1 MAIKKDSGRPLNR
14 RQFLTMAGLGGGA
27 ALLAACGAQPT
38 AAPTSAPAPT
48 EAPKAE
54 APAVEAT
61 KAPEAAPAE
70 PTAVP
75 TQRTI
80 SDAVDPDA
88 INFWTPGGSA
98 VYCANFD
105 KISADFTA
113 ANPGIKV
120 GGVQCGAGD
129 QNFLEIFLARVAA
142 GNPPDVSI
150 IWDSPVSLAARGALE
165 PLDDLMKASQFSQ
178 ADNWPP
184 GVLASCLF
192 KGRTYGLPVA
202 AGTYGMYYNEGTL
215 VSKNLPS
222 KRSEQPKTWD
232 DLRKLS
238 KELTVWK
245 DDKLVSVGY
254 LPTTIDA
261 IEMNIWSALNGS
273 QFYDGAGNKF
283 TIDSPQNIEMFEFF
297 LNWFNEEYKGDLTAV
312 NNSANW
318 GSYPDGNGRPAQ
330 WNEGNMAYYS
340 SGFWISGDMYGSEMK
355 EAAKTW
361 NVAQYPV
368 GPSGSGTKSG
378 YWPNWMVVPK
388 GAKKAAEGFKY
399 ADYMSG
405 VGIKTW
411 FAAVPD
417 LPVNKNVPADL
428 LPTKVAQERGEA
440 FAKDMMAFFRGQ
452 LDVATP
458 MWNSPV
464 QNFAND
470 QVTRVIEQVFTKKS
484 APKDALAEAQ
494 KACQAELEKVLKS
507 S

>member
-1 MAIKKDSGRPLNR
+1 MTTPRKPNPVLNR
-14 RQFLTMAGLGGGA
+14 RRFLTMAGLGGGA

-38 AAPTSAPAPT
+38 AAPPAAT

-54 APAVEAT
+54 APAAEPT

-80 SDAVDPDA
+80 SDAVDADA
-88 INFWTPGGSA
+88 VNFWTPGGSA

-165 PLDDLMKASQFSQ
+165 PLDDLMKTSQFSQ
-178 ADNWPP
+178 VSNWPA
-184 GVLASCLF
+184 GVLASCQF
-192 KGRTYGLPVA
+192 NGKTYGLPVA
-202 AGTYGMYYNEGTL
+202 AGTYGMYYNEDL
-215 VSKNLPS
+215 LKSKGLSGKPADF
-222 KRSEQPKTWD
+222 PKTWD
-232 DLRKLS
+232 ELRKLS
-238 KELTVWK
+238 KEFTVWEG
-245 DDKLVSVGY
+245 DKLVSAGF
-254 LPTTIDA
+254 LPTAIDTV
-261 IEMNIWSALNGS
+261 EMNIWSALNGS
-273 QFYDGAGNKF
+273 QFYDGANNKF
-283 TIDSPQNIEMFEFF
+283 TIDSEQNVQMMQFF
-297 LNWFNEEYKGDLTAV
+297 LDWLVEDYKGDLTLV

-318 GSYPDGNGRPAQ
+318 SMYTDGNGRVPMFQ
-330 WNEGNMAYYS
+330 EGKFAMKS
-340 SGFWISGDMYGSEMK
+340 DGFWVGGDMYGVEVK
-355 EAAKTW
+355 PEAKNW

-368 GPSGSGTKSG
+368 GPSGNGTKSG

-388 GAKKAAEGFKY
+388 GAKKAVEGFKY

-405 VGIKTW
+405 EGIKVW
-411 FAAVPD
+411 FSAVPD
-417 LPVNKNVPADL
+417 LPTNKAVPTDL
-428 LPTKVAQERGEA
+428 IPAKVAQERGEP
-440 FAKDMMAFFRGQ
+440 FAKDVMSFFRGQ

-470 QVTRVIEQVFTKKS
+470 QITRVIEQVFTKAA

-494 KACQAELEKVLKS
+494 KSCQAELEKVLKS